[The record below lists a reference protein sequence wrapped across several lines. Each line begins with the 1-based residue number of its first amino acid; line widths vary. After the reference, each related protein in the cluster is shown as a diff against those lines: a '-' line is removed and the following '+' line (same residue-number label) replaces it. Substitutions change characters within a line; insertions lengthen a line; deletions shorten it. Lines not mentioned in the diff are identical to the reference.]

1 MMTLKHII
9 LRLKRSYSKR
19 YILYDSIDV
28 TFWKR
33 QNYRYRKQLS
43 VCPGLGVEGEV
54 D

>member
-1 MMTLKHII
+1 MMTLKHMI
-9 LRLKRSYSKR
+9 LRLKTSYSKR

-33 QNYRYRKQLS
+33 QNDRDTKQFS
-43 VCPGLGVEGEV
+43 VCPGLRVEGEV